1 MKYFFSI
8 YLLIFVVSCAAA
20 QKISN
25 RFLEAGMMFGG
36 TNYSGDVSEK
46 AVEIKETQPGFG
58 FFVRYHLNPNFS
70 LKAHVY
76 SGSISGDDKNT
87 SRAGRKYRFGTSIFE
102 TAIVGEW
109 AFLAHDRYSNTG
121 IFKSHLQPYIF
132 GGVGFTFGDPKAE
145 YYGTTPNQDL
155 KVPLPEEG
163 LKNKFILAPI
173 GAGIRT
179 EVTDWLA
186 LGIEGGVRP
195 VFSDDLDGMKING
208 NPDSGDWYYFAGL
221 TLSVMLG
228 GGQ

>member
-1 MKYFFSI
+1 
-8 YLLIFVVSCAAA
+8 
-20 QKISN
+20 
-25 RFLEAGMMFGG
+25 MMFGG
-36 TNYSGDVSEK
+36 TNYSGDLSEK
-46 AVEIKETQPGFG
+46 TVELKETQPGFG
-58 FFVRYHLNPNFS
+58 FFVRYHLNANLS
-70 LKAHVY
+70 LKAHIY

-132 GGVGFTFGDPKAE
+132 GGVGFTFGDPRAE

-163 LKNKFILAPI
+163 LKNKFILAPV

-179 EVTDWLA
+179 EITDWLA

-195 VFSDDLDGMKING
+195 VFSDDLDGMKVNG